1 MTPLPAF
8 LDCGVVAAHEP
19 DPEREEPILAKPSRE
34 DLLKRHREAERKKA
48 ITVCRNLV
56 AKHEALEATQ
66 SAKLKETNVALEQ
79 ARKELDENQRD
90 IEAAQ
95 HTIETL
101 RLRKQA
107 VQSLIGEYVTK
118 LVDTRRALHEHKTQL
133 ELE

>member
-1 MTPLPAF
+1 
-8 LDCGVVAAHEP
+8 
-19 DPEREEPILAKPSRE
+19 
-34 DLLKRHREAERKKA
+34 
-48 ITVCRNLV
+48 LV

-95 HTIETL
+95 DTVETL